1 MKDPGAPLYRYHPRR
16 AVTVN
21 IVAFVILTAGGIL
34 LTAAGIWPLGV
45 IMGIVALNSLKDLAM
60 ESVIELREESPFL
73 LYSRRTLFKRET
85 HRLPYYQLKGAGNR
99 ITGMWRGNT
108 SEKLVLEAAG
118 KEYLLHPHY
127 SSKNPA
133 TADIHREL
141 ARLRKEGDEY
151 FEALIREEEAK
162 EEKKE
167 RKTAVERKPGVEKFL
182 WCLLEMSLKCPGC
195 DSPVPVN
202 GPWENIVCTRCGEGI
217 HLDPESWKFLLG
229 GVRKAMVKELEPGQG
244 SESMLIGR
252 YRAKLM
258 YGRMAPYCPVCKADF
273 PGRKSQGEE
282 LLCSCGNSME
292 IKAPPPW
299 FPGVFKGAKWVAGA
313 TGSTGTGE
321 RPEPVTMTCGS
332 CGGPFTVTGDVRNPP
347 CPHCGTGTF
356 LPDDLWFHFNP
367 APVKRRWFVGFS
379 AGVTR
384 D

>member
-1 MKDPGAPLYRYHPRR
+1 MNSPGSPFYSYHPRR

-21 IVAFVILTAGGIL
+21 IAAIVILTTGGIL
-34 LTAAGIWPLGV
+34 LVRAGIWPLGLV
-45 IMGIVALNSLKDLAM
+45 MGIVVLKCLKDLAM

-73 LYSRRTLFKRET
+73 VYSRRTLFKRET
-85 HRLPYYQLKGAGNR
+85 HRLPYYHLKGAGSR
-99 ITGMWRGNT
+99 ITGMWRGNI

-127 SSKNPA
+127 SSRKPA
-133 TADIHREL
+133 AANIHREL
-141 ARLRKEGDEY
+141 ARLRKEGDDY
-151 FEALIREEEAK
+151 FEALVREEEAK

-167 RKTAVERKPGVEKFL
+167 RKAAGEKKPRVEKFL

-202 GPWENIVCTRCGEGI
+202 GPWENLSCTRCGEGI
-217 HLDPESWKFLLG
+217 HLDTESWKFLLG
-229 GVRKAMVKELEPGQG
+229 GVRKAVSKELEPGQG

-252 YRAKLM
+252 HRAKLM
-258 YGRMAPYCPVCKADF
+258 YGRMDPYCPVCKADL
-273 PGRKSQGEE
+273 PGGKPEGGE

-292 IKAPPPW
+292 VKAPPRW
-299 FPGVFKGAKWVAGA
+299 FPGVFRGARCIAGA
-313 TGSTGTGE
+313 TGSTSTGE
-321 RPEPVTMTCGS
+321 TQEPVTMTCGS
-332 CGGPFTVTGDVRNPP
+332 CGGPISVTGDVRNPL

-367 APVKRRWFVGFS
+367 APVKKRWFVGFT
-379 AGVTR
+379 AGATP